1 MVVCRVQTMPIELRH
16 GLSAAARHILRYL
29 AATMVLCFVGA
40 APAYADVI
48 VVENAEQLEFI
59 KRVINS
65 SQKSYLEASDAMAP
79 CYQDRHAQCAK
90 DMRAAISKNLPSAI
104 LNASTGITEYLQ
116 PIRNN
121 QFRYERAFSLLF
133 LNALVQR
140 RGASCADFTREAAFT
155 SSSGKTF
162 TLADHLAA
170 AKAEIGNRTYLPEY
184 QMLLRVTTVLSP
196 CVARA

>member
-1 MVVCRVQTMPIELRH
+1 MPIMLRH
-16 GLSAAARHILRYL
+16 GLCAAARHVLRYL
-29 AATMVLCFVGA
+29 AAMVIVWLAGA
-40 APAYADVI
+40 VPAYADVI

-59 KRVINS
+59 KRFINS
-65 SQKSYLEASDAMAP
+65 SQKSYLAASDAIAP
-79 CYQDRHAQCAK
+79 CYQDMHQKCAQST
-90 DMRAAISKNLPSAI
+90 RAAISGNLPSAI
-104 LNASTGITEYLQ
+104 LNASTGVTYYLE

-121 QFRYERAFSLLF
+121 AFRYERAFSLLF

-140 RGASCADFTREAAFT
+140 RGATCGDFNREAAFT
-155 SSSGKTF
+155 TSTGQAL

-184 QMLLRVTTVLSP
+184 QMLVRVTAVLSP

>member
-1 MVVCRVQTMPIELRH
+1 MPIMLRH
-16 GLSAAARHILRYL
+16 GLCAAARRPGRYL
-29 AATMVLCFVGA
+29 AAMVIVWLAGA
-40 APAYADVI
+40 VPAYADVI
-48 VVENAEQLEFI
+48 VVDNAEQLEFL

-65 SQKSYLEASDAMAP
+65 SQKSYLAASDAIAP
-79 CYQDRHAQCAK
+79 CYQDMHQRCAQTT
-90 DMRAAISKNLPSAI
+90 RAAISSGLPSAI
-104 LNASTGITEYLQ
+104 LNASTGVTDYLQ

-140 RGASCADFTREAAFT
+140 RGATCADFTREAAFT
-155 SSSGKTF
+155 SSTGKAF

-184 QMLLRVTTVLSP
+184 QMLVRVTSVLSP